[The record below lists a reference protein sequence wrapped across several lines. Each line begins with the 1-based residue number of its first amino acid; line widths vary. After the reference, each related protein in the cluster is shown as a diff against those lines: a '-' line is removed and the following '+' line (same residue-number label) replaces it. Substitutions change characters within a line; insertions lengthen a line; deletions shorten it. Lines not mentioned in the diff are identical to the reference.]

1 MTETTTDIKE
11 GHYRLGEAYLNDQQY
26 AEAIT
31 HFQMALRLD
40 ADFIDAHVGVCRA
53 YLAQND
59 TENAET
65 AVLTAQRLAPNATAV
80 VSLCDALKET
90 YYQKGLTDYNAERYR
105 EAVDGFEKA
114 IALDATYLAAYH
126 ALALAYFGL
135 HALSEAKKA
144 AQAALRIDPTY
155 APVVS
160 LLKTIDPSPPDPEP
174 ADTLPEPSDEP
185 ASDEPASDVASVAVE
200 APSQETQEIDT
211 DALEKALQQALVF
224 LNNKQYRQAEATL
237 KKLIKA
243 NPNDVAPHYHLA
255 QTYMEIE
262 AFRDAQ
268 REIDIALR
276 MRPTYRPALELQN
289 VITLLKKRAEN
300 RARNKKLRKILLPF
314 AVLAIA
320 GVIAF
325 RFGVFSGMLPEKR
338 PPKVSVEVTLED
350 PMNNNG
356 FIDAGET
363 VRLKLILTNAGS
375 TAKKLKVRLLP
386 KSIGGLRYQVPDATF
401 SVRKNGFETRRIP
414 ITADKQVR
422 TRTVEIKIQ
431 VFAINE
437 ILATRDF
444 QLQIRGK

>member
-1 MTETTTDIKE
+1 MTETTTAITD
-11 GHYRLGEAYLNDQQY
+11 GHYRLGNAYLKDKQY

-40 ADFIDAHVGVCRA
+40 ADFIDAHCGLCRA
-53 YLAQND
+53 YLGQND
-59 TENAET
+59 TENAAA
-65 AVLTAQRLAPNATAV
+65 AVLTARRLAPNATAV
-80 VSLCDALKET
+80 VSLCDTLKET
-90 YYQKGLTDYNAERYR
+90 YYHKGMTDYNAERYR

-114 IALDATYLAAYH
+114 IALDATYLAAHH
-126 ALALAYFGL
+126 AQALSYFGL
-135 HALSEAKKA
+135 HDLAEAKKA

-155 APVVS
+155 APVLS
-160 LLKTIDPSPPDPEP
+160 FLKTIDPSLPDPEP
-174 ADTLPEPSDEP
+174 ANTLPEPSDEP
-185 ASDEPASDVASVAVE
+185 AATVASVAVE
-200 APSQETQEIDT
+200 VPSQETQEIDT
-211 DALEKALQQALVF
+211 DALDKALQRALVF
-224 LNNKQYRQAEATL
+224 LNNKQYPQAEAAL

-243 NPNDVAPHYHLA
+243 NPNAVAPHYHLA
-255 QTYMEIE
+255 QNYMEIE
-262 AFRDAQ
+262 AFGDAQ

-289 VITLLKKRAEN
+289 AITLLKQRAEN
-300 RARNKKLRKILLPF
+300 QQRNKKLRKILIPV

-325 RFGVFSGMLPEKR
+325 RFGVFSGFLPEKR
-338 PPKVSVEVTLED
+338 PPQVSVEVTLED

-375 TAKKLKVRLLP
+375 TAKNLRLWLLP

-414 ITADKQVR
+414 ITADKQIR
-422 TRTVEIKIQ
+422 TRTVAIKVQ
-431 VFAINE
+431 VFAASE

-444 QLQIRGK
+444 QLQIKGK